1 MSRSRETTQG
11 VKKAHR
17 DTPDQSRERSRTPA
31 RRNAR
36 GHTADSPRASE
47 REDAREIL
55 RNLSRERAEQV
66 SWNLQKGAAGKGKR
80 WWRAALLIVAA
91 LALLLGYM
99 AFEGDVV
106 RVQYADVYLADLP
119 EAYSGTRVLFL
130 SDIHLGN
137 LMPPEKSA
145 ALVSQLQS
153 LNPDLLLL
161 GGDYS
166 SLDAVDYA
174 RALTGATTLSDA
186 KRALTVKRDQF
197 FLMIRDF
204 EAPLGKFMVPG
215 NHDYELKDLDK
226 AAALGKLSLLQNSGK
241 VISRNGAKLTVAGLD
256 DWRAGVQD
264 IAKVASAVRG
274 RDCVLL
280 LSHNPDALPS
290 VVGQPSGDD
299 APWAD
304 LTLSGHTHGG
314 QIALFGH
321 GFFSSSIYGDRYRS
335 GWYEDHGAL
344 MLVSNGLGGLFAPLR
359 LGAPPQAHLITLY
372 KK

>member
-1 MSRSRETTQG
+1 
-11 VKKAHR
+11 
-17 DTPDQSRERSRTPA
+17 
-31 RRNAR
+31 
-36 GHTADSPRASE
+36 
-47 REDAREIL
+47 
-55 RNLSRERAEQV
+55 
-66 SWNLQKGAAGKGKR
+66 
-80 WWRAALLIVAA
+80 VAA

-153 LNPDLLLL
+153 LTPIYCCWRRLFLAGR
-161 GGDYS
+161 GGLRPRADRRHN
-166 SLDAVDYA
+166 AV
-174 RALTGATTLSDA
+174 DA

-264 IAKVASAVRG
+264 IAKVASAG
-274 RDCVLL
+274 
-280 LSHNPDALPS
+280 
-290 VVGQPSGDD
+290 
-299 APWAD
+299 
-304 LTLSGHTHGG
+304 
-314 QIALFGH
+314 
-321 GFFSSSIYGDRYRS
+321 
-335 GWYEDHGAL
+335 
-344 MLVSNGLGGLFAPLR
+344 GLGARARLRAAPL
-359 LGAPPQAHLITLY
+359 P
-372 KK
+372 